1 MARPKKRDHSLPAYL
16 GLKHCQQMRNMFLK
30 YFILKIHFIGLG
42 DLGEEIKTEKMILK
56 NRKKYVGLKMY
67 ANERKF

>member
-1 MARPKKRDHSLPAYL
+1 
-16 GLKHCQQMRNMFLK
+16 MRNMFLK